1 MQEHTEYKRLEEAYS
16 PENLTRICGQILQ
29 LYKLKQYERLRA
41 LLVKI
46 GDPDAHKVGDRQ
58 LLVKLMLW
66 YHPDR
71 LSYYRQLLK
80 NEKEHSSLAELSHI
94 LVTQN
99 DPLLFDHDAA
109 NAVSTT
115 DPDLPGE
122 EYAWQEAEEANYY
135 DSDPDD
141 TETDTYYGE
150 NDNSFYTIF
159 KKSMYGRIDI
169 ILPSYMLEDMDE
181 LELAN
186 RGMDSLEGIAHC
198 RHLVMLNLSGN
209 ALTNTEGMEALTY
222 LEELYIPDNAI
233 GYIDTLGHLSR
244 LRVLDLSGNQVDDIT
259 PLFEL
264 EHLEFVNLEGN
275 PVPALQEKALKA
287 KGCIVII

>member
-1 MQEHTEYKRLEEAYS
+1 MQEPIEYKCLEEAYT
-16 PENLTRICGQILQ
+16 PENLTRICGQVLQ
-29 LYKLKQYERLRA
+29 LYQQKQYERLRA

-46 GDPDAHKVGDRQ
+46 GDSDAYKVGDRQ
-58 LLVKLMLW
+58 LLTRLMLL

-71 LSYYRQLLK
+71 LSYYQQILK
-80 NEKEHSSLAELSHI
+80 SEKEYTRLAEISHI
-94 LVTQN
+94 LITQN
-99 DPLLFDHDAA
+99 DALLFDYDPA
-109 NAVSTT
+109 NTVSTT
-115 DPDLPGE
+115 DPDLQGE
-122 EYAWQEAEEANYY
+122 EYAWQDAEEANYY
-135 DSDPDD
+135 DNDADD
-141 TETDTYYGE
+141 TEPDTYYGE

-159 KKSMYGRIDI
+159 KKSMYGRADV

-186 RGMDSLEGIAHC
+186 RRMDSLEGITHC
-198 RHLVMLNLSGN
+198 RHLVRLNLSGN
-209 ALTNTEGMEALTY
+209 VLTNTEGIEALAY

-233 GYIDTLGHLSR
+233 GYIDALSHLSQ

-264 EHLEFVNLEGN
+264 EHLEFVNLKGN
-275 PVPALQEKALKA
+275 PVPALQVNALKT